1 MTLPGWTRTIAPLG
15 WLLILGALVL
25 CMVAFWWFVLAA
37 PARHRAEAARAKAGQ
52 IVAERNASAGKD
64 AIGVV
69 VGNQKGQSAIDQ
81 SVKEGTDAIRQVPED
96 QRNAATLRA
105 LCLRDAHRRDPAC
118 RELR

>member
-1 MTLPGWTRTIAPLG
+1 VG
-15 WLLILGALVL
+15 WLTPVGWIGVLIGLILL
-25 CMVAFWWFVLAA
+25 MVAGWWLLHESE
-37 PARHRAEAARAKAGQ
+37 RRRANAARARAGV
-52 IVAERNASAGKD
+52 IVGERNASAGRD

-69 VGNQKGQSAIDQ
+69 VGNQAGQTAIDQ